1 MGAAVVDIVLIDDHP
16 LFTRGLTLLLAAA
29 GEGVRMVG
37 STADA
42 AMAVDLVR
50 RHHPDVAVLDLAMPP
65 PGGHAAIRAVKRAH
79 PAVRVLALSGLTDE
93 HQRVEALRAG
103 ADGFLPKTSEPEDL
117 LHPLMALVQGYSVVP
132 AELLRG
138 LVHASDRPA
147 GGLVDELDGE
157 QRRLWLAVARGDSTD
172 AIADEWIVSQRTAKR
187 MVAALLRRI
196 GARNRIEAAALA
208 GRTGLLD
215 DGVPGREV

>member
-1 MGAAVVDIVLIDDHP
+1 VDIVLIDDHP

-29 GEGVRMVG
+29 GECVRMVG

-79 PAVRVLALSGLTDE
+79 PAVRVLALSGSTDE
-93 HQRVEALRAG
+93 HQRLEALRAG

-138 LVHASDRPA
+138 LVHASDSPA
-147 GGLVDELDGE
+147 GGLVD
-157 QRRLWLAVARGDSTD
+157 VARGDSTD